1 VLKQFRSKIARLI
14 APKGGPVN
22 GRTSSRMYAS
32 ARASRLSSV
41 SMGASTS
48 SDSELST
55 SLERLRNQSRALVRD
70 AGFAKRAK
78 TIVVNNVIG
87 HGVGMQAAVRT
98 SRDTLAEPVNDAIE
112 AAFEEWSR
120 ADSCHTGG
128 TLHFGDLERV
138 AFGQIFEA
146 GEIIIRK
153 HRSRFGSSQIPFT
166 LELIEPERIAD
177 EHSYTAPIEIAPGNI
192 YRMGVEMD
200 QFFRPVN
207 YFIRS
212 RHQSD
217 YGQGLQRTTVE
228 RVPAADIY
236 HLRIVDRWPQTRGV
250 PWMHCIIRKLNDIDG
265 YTEAEIVAARS
276 AASYMGFIENSDP
289 DAIDEEEQDD
299 GTYQTELSPG
309 IIEKLRPGEKFNFA
323 SPNRPNSQAE
333 SFLRFMLRE
342 MAAGCDVSY
351 ESLSRD
357 YSQSNY
363 SSSRL
368 ALLDDRDL
376 WKVFQLW
383 WIRAFRT
390 ELHREWL
397 QAAVLSQAI
406 TAIPL
411 GQYGVNPRKFEE
423 ACFKPRGWS
432 WIDPTREVAAYK
444 EAVRCGFTTVS
455 NVISNTA
462 DGRDMEDVLEERER
476 ELKMMNDAGLEFET
490 DPTLFDSLGKAI
502 QEPSTDPAAPPDNPD
517 ASTSQASNEDPP
529 PRRVFSFPRK

>member
-1 VLKQFRSKIARLI
+1 MLEQFRSKIARWL
-14 APKGGPVN
+14 APKGGPAN

-41 SMGASTS
+41 TMGASTS
-48 SDSELST
+48 SDSELQT

-70 AGFAKRAK
+70 VGFAKRAK

-87 HGVGMQAAVRT
+87 HGVGMQAGVRT
-98 SRDTLAEPVNDAIE
+98 TRDTLAEPVNDAIE
-112 AAFEEWSR
+112 EAFEEWAR

-128 TLHFGDLERV
+128 TLHFSDLERA

-146 GEIIIRK
+146 GEVFIRK
-153 HRSRFGSSQIPFT
+153 HRRKFGSSSIPFA

-177 EHSYTAPIEIAPGNI
+177 EHSYAAPIEIAPGNL
-192 YRMGVEMD
+192 YRMGVELD

-217 YGQGLQRTTVE
+217 FGQGLQRTTVE
-228 RVPAADIY
+228 KVPAEDIY
-236 HLRIVDRWPQTRGV
+236 HLRIVDRWPQTRGE
-250 PWMHCIIRKLNDIDG
+250 PWMHCVIRKLNDIDG

-276 AASYMGFIENSDP
+276 AASYMGFIENADM
-289 DAIDEEEQDD
+289 DAIDDEEQDD
-299 GTYQTELSPG
+299 GTFQTELSPG

-323 SPNRPNSQAE
+323 APNRPNSQAE
-333 SFLRFMLRE
+333 GFLRFMLRE
-342 MAAGCDVSY
+342 MAAGVGVSY

-383 WIRAFRT
+383 WIRTFRM

-397 QAAVLSQAI
+397 QAAVLSQAVQKV
-406 TAIPL
+406 PL
-411 GQYGVNPRKFEE
+411 GEYGVNPRKFEE

-432 WIDPTREVAAYK
+432 WIDPTKEVEAYK
-444 EAVRCGFTTVS
+444 EAVRCGFTTVT
-455 NVISNTA
+455 NVISLTA
-462 DGRDMEDVLEERER
+462 DGRDMEDVLDERKR
-476 ELKMMNDAGLEFET
+476 ELQMMKDAGLEFET
-490 DPTLFDSLGKAI
+490 DPMVFNSKGDQPKDA
-502 QEPSTDPAAPPDNPD
+502 TDGAAPPDNPD
-517 ASTSQASNEDPP
+517 DSTSQASTENPP
-529 PRRVFSFPRK
+529 PRRVFPFQRK